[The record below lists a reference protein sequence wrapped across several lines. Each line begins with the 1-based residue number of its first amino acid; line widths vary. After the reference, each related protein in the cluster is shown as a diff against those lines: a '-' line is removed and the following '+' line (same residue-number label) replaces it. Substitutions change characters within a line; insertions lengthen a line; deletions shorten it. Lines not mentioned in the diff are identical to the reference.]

1 MKNIKLLKIHIQNFK
16 GCKDREI
23 AFGQRT
29 RISGANATGKTTVFD
44 AFTWLLFGKDSI
56 GNTKFDIRPKD
67 KEGNMINNVEISVEA
82 TICFGEDEY
91 DLKKVQKQKWVKK
104 RGMNTTEFQG
114 NVNEFEING
123 YPKSEKEFKEFIS
136 RIIDENIFNLVTNP
150 NAFNALPWKEQREM
164 LMRFVGEFSD
174 VETAQQFGEQFAK
187 LIPELKIASTDDIL
201 KKYNKAKSAMNK
213 EMVEIPARI
222 DEVSKQLV
230 TADVG
235 ALEVEKAAKEVALKK
250 VEDEINGGADKLGT
264 INDLRKQVMDKKIAL
279 SEIQNTAN
287 EQLAKERMDS
297 RVKFDEVQ
305 KVFFAVQDQMKQL
318 ERERTEYTN
327 EKDRCERE
335 KNRLLEEWRKGK
347 KCEFATYVAPA
358 PYVEPEPLKESDLI
372 CPTCGQDLPEEVKQ
386 KRIADYEAK
395 CRRERDAYEAG
406 CEALK
411 KKYEKDKEDFQTRKD
426 RDLKR
431 ITEAGQK
438 AADAVRACQKRIDER
453 NNALESLRSKF
464 HAAKAEYDS
473 MKEAFDAIPAVA
485 DVSENPAY
493 VKTKEEIVAIEKQIE
508 ELSKESSGK
517 AELEAKKA
525 VLKDEIAEIEAKI
538 KAADNTKVNAR
549 IAELEEEQ
557 KAVGQKIAEQEQMID
572 LTEDFIR
579 AKMDQISNAIND
591 KFQIVSFRLFE
602 DQINGGLKETCE
614 CTVNGVPFSSLNNGH
629 RIVAGLDI
637 IRSLSDLYGISC
649 PVFIDNSESV
659 NEENFP
665 EMDTQMIHL
674 VVTGDKELRVES
686 EDR

>member
-1 MKNIKLLKIHIQNFK
+1 MKNIKLLKIHMQNFK
-16 GCKDREI
+16 GCKDRMLS
-23 AFGQRT
+23 FGDMT

-44 AFTWLLFGKDSI
+44 AFTWLLFGKDSL
-56 GNTKFDIRPKD
+56 GNVKFDIRPMNQAGKR
-67 KEGNMINNVEISVEA
+67 INNVEISVEA
-82 TICFGEDEY
+82 TICVDDEEY
-91 DLKKVQKQKWVKK
+91 VLKKTQKQKWRKK
-104 RGMNTTEFQG
+104 RGTNITEFQG

-123 YPKSEKEFKEFIS
+123 YPKSEKEFKEFVHAE
-136 RIIDENIFNLVTNP
+136 IDENIFNLITNS
-150 NAFNALPWKEQREM
+150 NAFNALPWKEQREV
-164 LMRFVGEFSD
+164 LMKFVGNFSN
-174 VETAQQFGEQFAK
+174 VEIAQQFGERFQK
-187 LIPELKIASTDDIL
+187 LVPELKIASTDDIF
-201 KKYNKAKSAMNK
+201 KKYTKAKNTLNK
-213 EMVEIPARI
+213 DMVEIPARI
-222 DEVSKQLV
+222 DEISKQLV

-250 VEDEINGGADKLGT
+250 VEDEITGGADKLET
-264 INDLRKQVMDKKIAL
+264 INELRKQVMDKKIAL

-318 ERERTEYTN
+318 ERERTEYIYERDRSER
-327 EKDRCERE
+327 EKDR
-335 KNRLLEEWRKGK
+335 LFEEWKKVK
-347 KCEFATYVAPA
+347 KCEFAEYVAPA

-411 KKYEKDKEDFQTRKD
+411 KKYEKDKEDFQTKKD
-426 RDLKR
+426 QDLKR

-438 AADAVRACQKRIDER
+438 AADAVRANQKLIDER
-453 NNALESLRSKF
+453 TNVLESLRSKF
-464 HAAKAEYDS
+464 DASKAEYDS
-473 MKEAFDAIPAVA
+473 MKQAFDTIPAVA

-525 VLKDEIAEIEAKI
+525 VLKDEITEIEAKI
-538 KAADNTKVNAR
+538 KAADNTKVNGR

-579 AKMDQISNAIND
+579 VKMDQISNAIND

-629 RIVAGLDI
+629 RIIAGLDI
-637 IRSLSDLYGISC
+637 IRSLSELYGVSA
-649 PVFIDNSESV
+649 PVFIDNSEAV
-659 NEENFP
+659 NTENFP
-665 EMDTQMIHL
+665 EMDAQMIHL
-674 VVTGDKELRVES
+674 VVTDDKELKVES
-686 EDR
+686 EDK

>member
-1 MKNIKLLKIHIQNFK
+1 
-16 GCKDREI
+16 
-23 AFGQRT
+23 
-29 RISGANATGKTTVFD
+29 
-44 AFTWLLFGKDSI
+44 
-56 GNTKFDIRPKD
+56 
-67 KEGNMINNVEISVEA
+67 MINNVEISVET

-91 DLKKVQKQKWVKK
+91 VLKKVQKQIWRKK
-104 RGMNTTEFQG
+104 RGTNITEFQG

-123 YPKSEKEFKEFIS
+123 YPKSEKEFKEFVHAE
-136 RIIDENIFNLVTNP
+136 IDENIFNLITNP
-150 NAFNALPWKEQREM
+150 NAFNALPWKEQREV
-164 LMRFVGEFSD
+164 LMKFVGNFSN
-174 VETAQQFGEQFAK
+174 VEIAQQFGERFQK
-187 LIPELKIASTDDIL
+187 LVPELKIASTDDIL
-201 KKYNKAKSAMNK
+201 KKYTKAKNTLNK
-213 EMVEIPARI
+213 NMVEIPARI
-222 DEVSKQLV
+222 DEISKQLV

-235 ALEVEKAAKEVALKK
+235 ALEAERAAKEVALKK
-250 VEDEINGGADKLGT
+250 VEDEITGSAYKLET
-264 INDLRKQVMDKKIAL
+264 INDLRKQVMDKKITL

-318 ERERTEYTN
+318 ERERTEYIN
-327 EKDRCERE
+327 EKERCERE

-347 KCEFATYVAPA
+347 KSEFAEYVAPA

-372 CPTCGQDLPEEVKQ
+372 CPTCGQALPEEVKQ
-386 KRIADYEAK
+386 KRMADYEEK
-395 CRRERDAYEAG
+395 CRREKALYEAQCDAY
-406 CEALK
+406 K
-411 KKYEKDKEDFQTRKD
+411 KKYEKNKEDFQTKKD
-426 RDLKR
+426 QDLKR

-438 AADAVRACQKRIDER
+438 AADAVRANQKLIDER
-453 NNALESLRSKF
+453 TNVLESLRSKF
-464 HAAKAEYDS
+464 DASKAEYDS
-473 MKEAFDAIPAVA
+473 MKQAFDTIPAVA

-525 VLKDEIAEIEAKI
+525 VLKDEITEIEAKI
-538 KAADNTKVNAR
+538 KAADNTKVNGR

-579 AKMDQISNAIND
+579 VKMDQISNAIND

-629 RIVAGLDI
+629 RVITGLDI
-637 IRSLSDLYGISC
+637 IRSLSELYGVSA
-649 PVFIDNSESV
+649 PVFIDNSEAV
-659 NEENFP
+659 NTENFP
-665 EMDTQMIHL
+665 EMDAQMIHL
-674 VVTGDKELRVES
+674 VVTDDKELKVES
-686 EDR
+686 EDK